1 MLQEHGGN
9 VHGLSGVLDFSANI
23 NPLGM
28 IEGVRNAIVSS
39 AADCILYPDPDCTE
53 LREALGIALDFSPEK
68 IVCGNGA
75 ADLIYRTVHAFRP
88 KKALICAPT
97 FAEYMKALR
106 ETECSVDEHYLL
118 EEDGFSL
125 TESILPKLS
134 GYDMVI
140 LCSPNNPTGQIINTE
155 LLERIAEICSESKTI
170 LVCDECFLGFVPE
183 KEKYSLLGCLNKNC
197 IVISALTKL
206 YAIPGIRL
214 GYAVCGC
221 EENAEILRHSGQYW
235 SVSVPAQA
243 AGLAALAEDW
253 YVERTA
259 DYISRERKYM
269 TDELK
274 KCGADVYA
282 SDANFLLIKADP
294 DLYEQMFEDN
304 ILIRSCESFNGLGK
318 EFFRIAIRTHDENR
332 RFVESFRRRKNG

>member
-9 VHGLSGVLDFSANI
+9 THGLFGVLDFSANI

-39 AADCILYPDPDCTE
+39 AADCVVYPDPECTE
-53 LREALGIALDFSPEK
+53 LREALGIILECSPDNV
-68 IVCGNGA
+68 VCGNGA
-75 ADLIYRTVHAFRP
+75 ADLIYRIAHAFRP
-88 KKALICAPT
+88 ERALICAPT
-97 FAEYMKALR
+97 FGEYKKAL
-106 ETECSVDEHYLL
+106 EEAVCKVDEHFLL
-118 EEDGFSL
+118 EEDGFAL
-125 TESILPKLS
+125 TESILPKIN
-134 GYDMVI
+134 GYDMII
-140 LCSPNNPTGQIINTE
+140 LCSPNNPTGQLIDLK
-155 LLERIAEICSESKTI
+155 LLKQIADKCRDNDTI
-170 LVCDECFLGFVPE
+170 LVCDECFLGFVQE
-183 KEKYSLLGCLNKNC
+183 KEKYSLLNCLNENC

-206 YAIPGIRL
+206 YAMPGARL

-221 EENAEILRHSGQYW
+221 SENAEKLRRSGQYW

-269 TDELK
+269 TEELT
-274 KCGADVYA
+274 KCGAVVYDSA
-282 SDANFLLIKADP
+282 ANFLLIRSEP
-294 DLYEQMFEDN
+294 DLYEHMLDDN
-304 ILIRSCESFNGLGK
+304 ILIRSCESFSGLGR

-332 RFVESFRRRKNG
+332 RFVESFRRHTNG